1 MEKYN
6 IFEKFIL
13 TDKDFKN
20 FIMSI
25 IIGILVGSIIGI
37 VVKDIM
43 FFFPLGGLIG
53 IIVMYIWSIY
63 KKIFKNK

>member
-1 MEKYN
+1 MEKNN

-20 FIMSI
+20 FTMSI

-37 VVKDIM
+37 VVKDII
-43 FFFPLGGLIG
+43 FFSPLGGLIG
-53 IIVMYIWSIY
+53 IIVMYIGSIY

>member
-1 MEKYN
+1 MEKNN

-20 FIMSI
+20 FTMSI

-37 VVKDIM
+37 VVKDII
-43 FFFPLGGLIG
+43 FFSPLGGLIG
-53 IIVMYIWSIY
+53 IIMYIWSIY